1 MVVIKAFKGS
11 GFKLAL
17 ASPPACKPMKSMGWK
32 RTRSQ
37 RLGECDVM
45 WL

>member
-17 ASPPACKPMKSMGWK
+17 ASPLACKSMKSCGWK